1 MENEPLLM
9 IPGPVPVP
17 ERVRMAMLR
26 QAINHRGPEFGSI
39 YAESVRVLKGL
50 FHTGNELFILSGS
63 GTAAMEA
70 AIGNFGRDRRIVSL
84 VNGKF
89 GERMGKI
96 GQRYGDVT
104 VIGSDWGAPLD
115 LDGLERA
122 LEEGAELVTMVHNET
137 SSGIKNPA
145 AAIGK
150 LTRKHDALFVMDGIT
165 SIGGDLVEVD
175 DWGVDVAFVGS
186 QKCLAAPAGLSAISV
201 SKKAW
206 ERLSEKRPYY
216 LDLAAYRKSAAS
228 TPMETPYTPA
238 VPLFLALHEAL
249 AIVEKEG
256 LEKMIESVRFDDLSE
271 RYFDRSIVPD
281 DWYSPSDIISRMEK
295 RSDYRNILAVLFD
308 VMNGAKDDSLIII
321 DSITDVATQHDIP
334 NLWSD
339 LVGFLRG
346 FQRIAKRKNIT
357 IYLLLSKGVLGM
369 AKELE
374 LADMADAVLLFR
386 WEETTGARRQRVMYF
401 EKFRGVMPHLEER
414 DLVKFAVRIT
424 TSGGFEVSNIRVII

>member
-1 MENEPLLM
+1 MQDKDNRKMPTGIGSLDPILYGGVPTGSVILLL
-9 IPGPVPVP
+9 GD
-17 ERVRMAMLR
+17 LGGG
-26 QAINHRGPEFGSI
+26 NYEFAYS
-39 YAESVRVLKGL
+39 
-50 FHTGNELFILSGS
+50 
-63 GTAAMEA
+63 
-70 AIGNFGRDRRIVSL
+70 SL
-84 VNGKF
+84 VNILP
-89 GERMGKI
+89 M
-96 GQRYGDVT
+96 
-104 VIGSDWGAPLD
+104 
-115 LDGLERA
+115 
-122 LEEGAELVTMVHNET
+122 
-137 SSGIKNPA
+137 
-145 AAIGK
+145 
-150 LTRKHDALFVMDGIT
+150 
-165 SIGGDLVEVD
+165 IGGNSPHGLLIPQEIRYITFTRLKE
-175 DWGVDVAFVGS
+175 DV
-186 QKCLAAPAGLSAISV
+186 KKEIV
-201 SKKAW
+201 S
-206 ERLSEKRPYY
+206 S
-216 LDLAAYRKSAAS
+216 
-228 TPMETPYTPA
+228 
-238 VPLFLALHEAL
+238 F
-249 AIVEKEG
+249 EKEG